1 MVRGFAISLASNAQ
15 VGKRV
20 GRGTPSKGQE
30 EEEMKLRGIYERDP
44 GSGVWWIVY
53 FDQFGKRRREK
64 AGSKSIAIKL
74 YGKRKQQVLEGKKLP
89 ELFRKPSINF
99 SQLVGD
105 ALAYSKRN
113 KRSYKTDV
121 PRFASLKE
129 WFGSHAAEELTPKD
143 IESTLARA
151 AEKEKWAPS
160 TFNHYRSLM
169 SLSYRLGILNRK
181 VTSNPARSVTHRRED
196 NNRVRFLTVEEEKKL
211 RKVIEAKWASHMP
224 ELDLAIN
231 TGLRK
236 GSQYS
241 LTWEMV
247 DWNGRMLNVPRTKN
261 EEPIHVP
268 LNDAAIAALRVVHD
282 RGDGR
287 GRVFQSARTGEP
299 LENGRH
305 WFDDAVVEAKIK
317 NFRWHDLRHTFA
329 SRLRM
334 KGAPLEDIADLLG
347 HKSLTMTRRYA
358 HLGPNKLHA
367 VVSLLGASATTTATG
382 ENGPEAGTSQVVM
395 Q

>member
-1 MVRGFAISLASNAQ
+1 
-15 VGKRV
+15 
-20 GRGTPSKGQE
+20 
-30 EEEMKLRGIYERDP
+30 MKQRGIFEKQP
-44 GSGVWWIVY
+44 GTGIWWICY
-53 FDQFGKRRREK
+53 FDQFGKKRREK
-64 AGSKSIAIKL
+64 AGTKSVAIKL

-89 ELFRKPSINF
+89 ENFRKPSVKF
-99 SQLVGD
+99 SQLLDD

-121 PRFASLKE
+121 PRFASLDE
-129 WFGSHAAEELTPKD
+129 WFGSHPAEELAPKE
-143 IESTLARA
+143 IENTLARA
-151 AEKEKWAPS
+151 ADKKKWAPS

-181 VTSNPARSVTHRRED
+181 VTCNPARSVTHRREG
-196 NNRVRFLTVEEEKKL
+196 NNRVRFLTEEEEKKL
-211 RKVIEAKWASHMP
+211 RKVIEAKWPLHFP

-241 LTWEMV
+241 LTWDMV
-247 DWNGRMLNVPRTKN
+247 DFRGRMLNVPRTKN

-268 LNDAAIAALRVVHD
+268 LNDAAVAALRVVHD
-282 RGDGR
+282 RGEGR
-287 GRVFQSARTGEP
+287 GRVFQSEKTGEP

-305 WFDDAVVEAKIK
+305 WFDDAVIEAEIK

-358 HLGPNKLHA
+358 HLGPNKQHA
-367 VVSLLGASATTTATG
+367 VVSLLKPSDPTSDTG
-382 ENGPEAGTSQVVM
+382 ESDASSGVAQVVV

>member
-1 MVRGFAISLASNAQ
+1 VSQRGVF
-15 VGKRV
+15 
-20 GRGTPSKGQE
+20 
-30 EEEMKLRGIYERDP
+30 EREP
-44 GSGVWWIVY
+44 GSGVWWICY
-53 FDQFGKRRREK
+53 FDRFGKRHREK
-64 AGSKSIAIKL
+64 AGTKSVAIKL
-74 YGKRKQQVLEGKKLP
+74 YGKRKQHVLEGKKLP
-89 ELFRKPSINF
+89 ESFRKPSVNF
-99 SQLVGD
+99 RQLVDD
-105 ALAYSKRN
+105 ALSYSKRN

-129 WFGSHAAEELTPKD
+129 WFGSYPAEELTPQE
-143 IESTLARA
+143 IEKTLARA
-151 AEKEKWAPS
+151 AEKKKWAAS

-169 SLSYRLGILNRK
+169 SLSYRLGIQNRK
-181 VTSNPARSVTHRRED
+181 VASNPARSVTHRRED

-211 RKVIEAKWASHMP
+211 RKVIEAKWPLHVP

-231 TGLRK
+231 TGIRK

-241 LTWEMV
+241 LTWDMV
-247 DWNGRMLNVPRTKN
+247 DFKGRMLNIPLTKN

-268 LNDAAIAALRVVHD
+268 LNDVAIAALKLVHG
-282 RGDGR
+282 RGGCS
-287 GRVFQSARTGEP
+287 GRVFQSAKTGEP

-305 WFDDAVVEAKIK
+305 WFDDAVIEAGIK

-334 KGAPLEDIADLLG
+334 QGAPLEDIADLLG

-367 VVSLLGASATTTATG
+367 VVSLLGASATTSAT
-382 ENGPEAGTSQVVM
+382 S
-395 Q
+395 

>member
-1 MVRGFAISLASNAQ
+1 MKQRGVF
-15 VGKRV
+15 
-20 GRGTPSKGQE
+20 E
-30 EEEMKLRGIYERDP
+30 KLQ
-44 GSGVWWIVY
+44 GSGIWWICY
-53 FDQFGKRRREK
+53 FDQFGKKRREK
-64 AGSKSIAIKL
+64 AGTKSVATKL

-89 ELFRKPSINF
+89 EMFRKPSVNF
-99 SQLVGD
+99 SQLADD

-121 PRFASLKE
+121 PRFANLKE
-129 WFGSHAAEELTPKD
+129 WFGAHAAEELAPRD
-143 IESTLARA
+143 IENKLARV

-169 SLSYRLGILNRK
+169 SLSYRLGIQNRK
-181 VTSNPARSVTHRRED
+181 VVSNPARSVPHRRED
-196 NNRVRFLTVEEEKKL
+196 NNRVRFLTMEEEKKL
-211 RKVIEAKWASHMP
+211 SKTVEAKWASHLP

-241 LTWEMV
+241 LTCEMV
-247 DWNGRMLNVPRTKN
+247 DWKGRMLNIPRTKN

-268 LNDAAIAALRVVHD
+268 LNDAALTALRVVHGL
-282 RGDGR
+282 GDGR
-287 GRVFQSARTGEP
+287 GRVFQSRKTGEP

-305 WFDDAVVEAKIK
+305 WFDDAVIAAEIK

-367 VVSLLGASATTTATG
+367 VVSLLGASDTTTDTSQNGVAATTSRVA
-382 ENGPEAGTSQVVM
+382 VH
-395 Q
+395 